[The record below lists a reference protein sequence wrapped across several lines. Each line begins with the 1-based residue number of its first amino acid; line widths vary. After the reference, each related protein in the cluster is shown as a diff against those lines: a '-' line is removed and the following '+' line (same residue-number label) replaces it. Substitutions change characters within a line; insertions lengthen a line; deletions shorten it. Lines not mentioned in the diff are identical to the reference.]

1 MRTQLVDQLVGTTM
15 GKYEVKQSLGHGRL
29 SAVFLAQ
36 HPAYPGPVALTLFF
50 FPDPSSS
57 HAHTQFL
64 QRCRRETSK
73 LTALRHEHIL
83 PLYDY
88 GEFLVHPFI
97 VTPYIVHGSLS
108 DRLKQQGRFA
118 RKNMLSALQQIVA
131 GLEYAHNKGVI
142 HGMLQS
148 STLLLSDNQTM
159 LVAGFGLMN
168 MLQMYGIGEQSVAD
182 NHLVSVAGTLL
193 ANPAYVAPEVM
204 QGQPPDIR
212 SDVYSLGIVLCPDMP
227 QALESLVSRATAHDP
242 ARRFQRAS
250 EVAEAFFQIVQS
262 TTDTTQRG
270 SATSSKMFAIGQFHS
285 QQNRSSLSS
294 TTGTWQIVPP
304 IVTGKLSAVVPTGSH
319 THVTPSVQQHATVRG
334 AKPDSSSAVPAT
346 GEQRIS
352 EKPSPLSLQPQSP
365 QGSLDASWHSESA
378 SWNAERSWERPPS
391 RKGSKKR
398 VRVKDRRKVLAL
410 LATSGGSAVVA
421 FAAVQVLPHVIGA
434 VFGQHTSQMNSTT
447 SGSGMQGMQMQG
459 GTQSNMGN
467 MGNTAHQQT
476 SMPHMGTVIGSSNM
490 MPNSSIDF
498 KNPADNKASLLV
510 RLPNGQFMAYEKA
523 CTHEQVSVHYDPATH
538 TLVCPAH
545 GSIFDP
551 ARLGAVLQGP
561 ATRPL
566 VQVKIRVN
574 ADGTITTG

>member
-1 MRTQLVDQLVGTTM
+1 MYTQLVDQLVGTTM

-57 HAHTQFL
+57 HAH
-64 QRCRRETSK
+64 
-73 LTALRHEHIL
+73 A
-83 PLYDY
+83 
-88 GEFLVHPFI
+88 
-97 VTPYIVHGSLS
+97 
-108 DRLKQQGRFA
+108 
-118 RKNMLSALQQIVA
+118 
-131 GLEYAHNKGVI
+131 
-142 HGMLQS
+142 
-148 STLLLSDNQTM
+148 
-159 LVAGFGLMN
+159 
-168 MLQMYGIGEQSVAD
+168 
-182 NHLVSVAGTLL
+182 
-193 ANPAYVAPEVM
+193 
-204 QGQPPDIR
+204 
-212 SDVYSLGIVLCPDMP
+212 
-227 QALESLVSRATAHDP
+227 
-242 ARRFQRAS
+242 
-250 EVAEAFFQIVQS
+250 
-262 TTDTTQRG
+262 
-270 SATSSKMFAIGQFHS
+270 
-285 QQNRSSLSS
+285 
-294 TTGTWQIVPP
+294 
-304 IVTGKLSAVVPTGSH
+304 
-319 THVTPSVQQHATVRG
+319 TPSAQHAAMRG
-334 AKPDSSSAVPAT
+334 AKPDPSSAAPAT
-346 GEQRIS
+346 EEQRVS
-352 EKPSPLSLQPQSP
+352 EKSSPLSLQPQAP
-365 QGSLDASWHSESA
+365 QGALDASWHSEPA
-378 SWNAERSWERPPS
+378 SWNAEHSWERPPS

-398 VRVKDRRKVLAL
+398 VLVKDRRKVLAL

-574 ADGTITTG
+574 